1 MAPIESLSRIVQLAK
16 KISAS
21 VDDIE
26 EVLVAKG
33 IKSPSFDEGAPF
45 NIPLELSPQHDAV
58 LDATAELHD
67 LLLEPLN
74 LIHRHAGHNN
84 PLCMFAIAEFKLAD
98 KVPPHGEASF
108 EDIAKDTPLTTDMT
122 ARLLR
127 HAMTMRIFR
136 ETSPGIVAHTGASR
150 ALHKSAAN
158 DWLQAGTAEMWPAA
172 VQTVNALKKWPASE
186 EPNETGYSLA
196 HNTSETV
203 YQIFSK
209 DAERASRWARGMQIF
224 TERPQFNLAYTT
236 DYYNWEALGKAQVVD
251 VGGSSGH
258 VSLALARKFSNL
270 SFIVQDMEQ
279 MIANATVPEDVR
291 GRVKFM
297 DHDIFSPQP
306 VKNADV
312 YYLRWIMHN
321 WSDKYCKLIL
331 SALLPALKPG
341 ARVIIHESLMPEP
354 GTRALW
360 KEKNLRATDLNMAGA
375 FNAKERTR
383 VEIEALLKEVD
394 AAFTLRNTVEP
405 KGSELQMME
414 FVWEGTT

>member
-1 MAPIESLSRIVQLAK
+1 MAPKESLSRIVQLART
-16 KISAS
+16 ISAS
-21 VDDIE
+21 VDKIE
-26 EVLVAKG
+26 EVLVAEG
-33 IKSPSFDEGAPF
+33 IESPSFDEDAPF

-74 LIHRHAGHNN
+74 LIHKHAG
-84 PLCMFAIAEFKLAD
+84 FKLAD
-98 KVPPHGEASF
+98 KVPLHGEASF
-108 EDIAKDTPLTTDMT
+108 EDIAQDTPLTTDMT

-136 ETSPGIVAHTGASR
+136 ETSPGIVAHTAASR
-150 ALHKSAAN
+150 TLHKSAAN

-172 VQTVNALKKWPASE
+172 VKV
-186 EPNETGYSLA
+186 
-196 HNTSETV
+196 
-203 YQIFSK
+203 
-209 DAERASRWARGMQIF
+209 
-224 TERPQFNLAYTT
+224 
-236 DYYNWEALGKAQVVD
+236 GKAQVVD

-270 SFIVQDMEQ
+270 SLTVQDMEQ
-279 MIANATVPEDVR
+279 MVANATVPEDVQ

-297 DHDIFSPQP
+297 VHDIFSPQP

-321 WSDKYCKLIL
+321 WSDKYCNLIL

-354 GTRALW
+354 GTTALW

-375 FNAKERTR
+375 FNAKERTK
-383 VEIEALLKEVD
+383 VELEALLKKVD
-394 AAFTLRNTVEP
+394 PAFTLRNVVEP
-405 KGSELQMME
+405 EGSALQMME